1 MLNRAMNEERLAI
14 IPRRSAFAIGIAVA
28 FGGCPLAGFAQAT
41 DAPVQLA
48 PVQVVG
54 ETIDDGYHVSNTSTA
69 TRTDTPLVDVPQ
81 SITVVTRRQVL
92 DQSAQNIADVVR
104 YVPGVVMAQGEG
116 NRETPVFRGN
126 ASTSDFFV
134 NGMRDDV
141 QYYRDLYNI
150 ERIEVLKGPNA
161 MIFGRGGVGGV
172 INRVTRQ
179 ANWDE
184 VREMSLQVGSFANR
198 RATVDLGTGFNEN
211 ISGRITA
218 LLEDS
223 GSYRD
228 GVSLQRDGIN
238 PTLSL
243 RTGKNTLVTLGYEYF
258 RDERVADRGIASQ
271 NGKPFPTDESTFFGN
286 PKLSPT
292 DTELNTT
299 TVGIEH
305 RFTPNLTLRNRTLYG
320 SYDKFYQNVFASG
333 AVSATGT
340 VPIQAYFAATDRQNL
355 FNQTD
360 LIYKLS
366 TGIFQHTLLAGA
378 EFGRQ
383 RTANLRLTGQFA
395 DGPDADANP
404 DTTFIASASDPNIS
418 EPLVGWV
425 VGANDGNN
433 SSVTKI
439 AAVYAQDQIRITEQF
454 EAVVGVRFD
463 QFNVDFTNRR
473 TDVAPENREI
483 NTKDSL
489 VSPRVGLIY
498 KPLEVASLYASYSL
512 SYLPR
517 SGEQLASLSPTN
529 KAFDPEEYK
538 NYEVGAKWDLRPD
551 LSVTIAV
558 YQLDRSNVILPPINA
573 GDASTLGDGAR
584 TQGIELGVS
593 GNITKA
599 WSMAGG
605 YAYQDS
611 KLTATTGATARDG
624 SRTAN
629 VPYNTF
635 SLWNRYDFTPSWGAG
650 VGVFTRSSMY
660 TTTSNAVKLEG
671 YTRVDGAIFYTLT
684 PKIRAQLNVENLL
697 GEDYFVNAHTDNN
710 ILPGAPANV
719 RVSLIAGF

>member
-1 MLNRAMNEERLAI
+1 MNEERLAI

-184 VREMSLQVGSFANR
+184 VREMSLQVGSFANK

-228 GVSLQRDGIN
+228 GVSLQRDGLN

-258 RDERVADRGIASQ
+258 RDERIADRGIASQ
-271 NGKPFPTDESTFFGN
+271 NGRPFPTDESTFFGN

-425 VGANDGNN
+425 VGANDGDNA
-433 SSVTKI
+433 SVTKI

-611 KLTATTGATARDG
+611 KLTATSGATARDG

-660 TTTSNAVKLEG
+660 ATTSNAVKLEG
-671 YTRVDGAIFYTLT
+671 YTRVDGAIFYTLS
-684 PKIRAQLNVENLL
+684 PKICAQLNVENLL

-710 ILPGAPANV
+710 IMPGAPANV

>member
-1 MLNRAMNEERLAI
+1 MPNRAMNEERLAI

-41 DAPVQLA
+41 EAPVQLA

-116 NRETPVFRGN
+116 NRETPVLRGN

-184 VREMSLQVGSFANR
+184 VREMSLQVGSFANK

-211 ISGRITA
+211 VSGRITA

-228 GVSLQRDGIN
+228 GVSLQRDGLN

-258 RDERVADRGIASQ
+258 RDERIADRGIASQ
-271 NGKPFPTDESTFFGN
+271 NGKPFSTDESTFFGN

-395 DGPDADANP
+395 DGSDADANP

-551 LSVTIAV
+551 LSVTVAV

-611 KLTATTGATARDG
+611 KLTATSGATARDG

-660 TTTSNAVKLEG
+660 ATTSNAVKLEG

-710 ILPGAPANV
+710 IMPGAPTNV
-719 RVSLIAGF
+719 RVSVIAGF

>member
-1 MLNRAMNEERLAI
+1 MNEERLAI

>member
-1 MLNRAMNEERLAI
+1 MTLGAGLTTTGAG
-14 IPRRSAFAIGIAVA
+14 ATTLA
-28 FGGCPLAGFAQAT
+28 FGASTETYTFPTATATLAQLGAQAFTGAQTFPASGIILAGSSTGTTTVTSAHAGASNYPITVPAAT
-41 DAPVQLA
+41 D
-48 PVQVVG
+48 
-54 ETIDDGYHVSNTSTA
+54 
-69 TRTDTPLVDVPQ
+69 
-81 SITVVTRRQVL
+81 
-92 DQSAQNIADVVR
+92 
-104 YVPGVVMAQGEG
+104 
-116 NRETPVFRGN
+116 
-126 ASTSDFFV
+126 
-134 NGMRDDV
+134 
-141 QYYRDLYNI
+141 
-150 ERIEVLKGPNA
+150 
-161 MIFGRGGVGGV
+161 
-172 INRVTRQ
+172 
-179 ANWDE
+179 
-184 VREMSLQVGSFANR
+184 
-198 RATVDLGTGFNEN
+198 
-211 ISGRITA
+211 
-218 LLEDS
+218 
-223 GSYRD
+223 
-228 GVSLQRDGIN
+228 
-238 PTLSL
+238 
-243 RTGKNTLVTLGYEYF
+243 TLVTLGYEYF
-258 RDERVADRGIASQ
+258 RDERITDRGIASQ
-271 NGKPFPTDESTFFGN
+271 NGRPFPTDESTFFGN

-292 DTELNTT
+292 DTELNTA

-320 SYDKFYQNVFASG
+320 SYDKFYQNVFASD
-333 AVSATGT
+333 AVTATGT

-383 RTANLRLTGQFA
+383 RTANLRLSGQFT
-395 DGPDADANP
+395 DGPDADSNP

-418 EPLVGWV
+418 EPLVGWI
-425 VGANDGNN
+425 VGANDGDN

-439 AAVYAQDQIRITEQF
+439 AAVYAQDQIRITEHF
-454 EAVVGVRFD
+454 EAVVGIRFD

-473 TDVAPENREI
+473 ADAAPANRDI
-483 NTKDSL
+483 KTKDSL

-498 KPLEVASLYASYSL
+498 KPLDVASLYASYSL

-538 NYEVGAKWDLRPD
+538 NYEVGAKWDLRPE
-551 LSVTIAV
+551 LSVTVAV

-710 ILPGAPANV
+710 IMPGAPANV
-719 RVSLIAGF
+719 RVSVIAGF

>member
-1 MLNRAMNEERLAI
+1 MNEERLAI
-14 IPRRSAFAIGIAVA
+14 NSRRSAFAIGIAVA
-28 FGGCPLAGFAQAT
+28 FGGSPLAGLAQAT

-54 ETIDDGYHVSNTSTA
+54 ETTDDGYHVSNTSTA

-134 NGMRDDV
+134 NGLRDDV

-184 VREMSLQVGSFANR
+184 VREISLQVGSFANK
-198 RATVDLGTGFNEN
+198 RATIDVGTGFNEHV
-211 ISGRITA
+211 SARITA
-218 LLEDS
+218 LTEDS

-228 GVSLQRDGIN
+228 GVNLRRDGIN

-243 RTGKNTLVTLGYEYF
+243 RTGKDTLVTIGYEYF
-258 RDERVADRGIASQ
+258 RDERIADRGIVSQ
-271 NGKPFPTDESTFFGN
+271 NGRPFPTDESTFFGN

-305 RFTPNLTLRNRTLYG
+305 RFTPDLILRNRTLYG

-333 AVSATGT
+333 AVTATGT

-366 TGIFQHTLLAGA
+366 AGVFQHTLLAGA

-383 RTANLRLTGQFA
+383 RTANLRLSGQFA
-395 DGPDADANP
+395 DGPDADNIP
-404 DTTFIASASDPNIS
+404 DTTYIASASDPNIS
-418 EPLVGWV
+418 EPLVGWT

-433 SSVTKI
+433 SGVTKI
-439 AAVYAQDQIRITEQF
+439 AAVYAQDQIRITERF

-473 TDVAPENREI
+473 ADVAPANRDI
-483 NTKDSL
+483 KTKDSL

-498 KPLEVASLYASYSL
+498 KPLDVASLYASYSL

-551 LSVTIAV
+551 LSVTVAV
-558 YQLDRSNVILPPINA
+558 YQLDRSNVIIPPINA
-573 GDASTLGDGAR
+573 GDATTLGDGAR
-584 TQGIELGVS
+584 TQGVELGVS

-599 WSMAGG
+599 WSVAGG

-611 KLTATTGATARDG
+611 KLTATTSATARDG
-624 SRTAN
+624 SRTGN
-629 VPYNTF
+629 LPYNTF

-660 TTTSNAVKLEG
+660 ATTSNAVKLEG
-671 YTRVDGAIFYTLT
+671 YTRVDGAIFYTLS

-697 GEDYFVNAHTDNN
+697 GESYYVNAHTDNN
-710 ILPGAPANV
+710 IMPGAPANV